1 MLETDWPVKDA
12 YGTFENAGVKQH
24 VRAIAVHKLEARFNL
39 VSARQGGA
47 AGVRRVLY
55 QDSNEIIQASYG
67 HKA

>member
-1 MLETDWPVKDA
+1 MLETHWWAEYA

-24 VRAIAVHKLEARFNL
+24 VRAIAVHKLEARLNL
-39 VSARQGGA
+39 VDARQGGA